1 MDIAYVEMGLI
12 SVFLCL
18 IIYHQQKQNRED
30 IFGSGAFNRIIWLT
44 VVVLILDTWSW
55 MMLHGLM
62 YQNYWLHTIVLCVYA
77 VCHTWLPMELLR
89 YCVDYNS
96 RKPGRRTGWLLKLP
110 FAIAAVMYLINAV
123 YPFAFRILEDGSFER
138 MPLYP
143 IATVW
148 SMLYIGV
155 CVAVS
160 GVICQRSADK
170 DRITSRHLLVFSIIG
185 FIGASL
191 GVLFDSFSIWPV
203 IALDIVYL
211 YLNVQ
216 SKREQELDVLA
227 FKDSL
232 TGLRNATAYRYYV
245 NELEQKIQ
253 AGIAEFA
260 VIVFDVNGLKY
271 TNDHY
276 GHEAG
281 DQLIVQSGRLICR
294 IFQHSP
300 VFRIGGDE
308 FVAILEGEDYRN
320 GRYLLRSFD
329 YSLKMTFIRV
339 PDGELQVS
347 IARGMECYQSG
358 EGMHY
363 LDVFQKADKAMY
375 QNKMLMKEK

>member
-12 SVFLCL
+12 SVSLCI

-44 VVVLILDTWSW
+44 ILVLVLDTWSW
-55 MMLHGLM
+55 MMLHGLI

-77 VCHTWLPMELLR
+77 ISHTLLPMELLK
-89 YCVDYNS
+89 YCVDANS
-96 RKPGRRTGWLLKLP
+96 RKQGQNRHLLIKVP
-110 FAIAAVMYLINAV
+110 FLIASVMYLINV
-123 YPFAFRILEDGSFER
+123 VRPFAFRVLEDGSFER

-148 SMLYIGV
+148 SMLYIGI
-155 CVAVS
+155 CVVECLFHYQRAV
-160 GVICQRSADK
+160 DK
-170 DRITSRHLLVFSIIG
+170 DRITSGHLLIFSIIG

-216 SKREQELDVLA
+216 SKREQELDMLA

-260 VIVFDVNGLKY
+260 VVVMDVNRLKQA
-271 TNDHY
+271 NDHH

-281 DQLIVQSGRLICR
+281 DQLIIQSGRQICHT
-294 IFQHSP
+294 FQHSP

-308 FVAILEGEDYRN
+308 FVVILEGEDYVNRK
-320 GRYLLRSFD
+320 YLLQVFD
-329 YSLKMTFIRV
+329 DTLSETFIQV
-339 PDGELQVS
+339 YDGKLQVS
-347 IARGMECYQSG
+347 IARGIAEYKSG
-358 EGMHY
+358 TGMHY
-363 LDVFQKADKAMY
+363 LDVFQSADKAMY
-375 QNKMLMKEK
+375 QNKMAMKGR